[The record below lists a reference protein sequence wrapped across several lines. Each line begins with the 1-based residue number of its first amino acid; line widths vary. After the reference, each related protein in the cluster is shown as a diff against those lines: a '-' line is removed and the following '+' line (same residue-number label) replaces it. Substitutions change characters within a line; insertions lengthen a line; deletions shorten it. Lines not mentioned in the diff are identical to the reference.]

1 MTKRYWARTLSA
13 NVMTGNESR
22 VFGLLDGDVLWPLPK
37 SAGTMMKY
45 FDGLSDWRVSEIT
58 EAVSWMTI

>member
-13 NVMTGNESR
+13 KVTTGNEPR
-22 VFGLLDGDVLWPLPK
+22 RCGVLDGDVLWPLPK

-45 FDGLSDWRVSEIT
+45 LDGLSDWRVSEMT
-58 EAVSWMTI
+58 EAVS